1 MSNRSTKESLFTIGK
16 LAKSSQVKVP
26 TIRYYESEGLISA
39 VTRTSGN
46 QRLYSNKELNRLN
59 FIRHGRE
66 LGFTLDDVRD
76 LVSLQQGLDEPCADA
91 HRIVNEQLISVRSR
105 IERLKSL
112 ETELAR
118 IADLHDPGA
127 CKNCKVIESLGD
139 HSLCTNDH
147 VE

>member
-1 MSNRSTKESLFTIGK
+1 MNNGSSRESLFTIGK

-39 VTRTSGN
+39 VTRTAGN
-46 QRLYSNKELNRLN
+46 QRLYSNTELNRLN
-59 FIRHGRE
+59 FIRHGRD
-66 LGFTLDDVRD
+66 LGFTLDDIRD
-76 LVSLQQGLDEPCADA
+76 LVSLQQEPDEPCADA
-91 HRIVNEQLISVRSR
+91 HRIVNEQLNSVRSR

-127 CKNCKVIESLGD
+127 CKNCKVIESLAD
-139 HSLCTNDH
+139 HSLCSNDH
-147 VE
+147 FE